1 MEITKFSEKDM
12 NAAISMAR
20 QTWHGY
26 YDEFRAEYIRCIADC
41 IVRHNYT
48 DEDLAFKITCNGE
61 ASSSAHGKARWQTC
75 PYGSASNARR

>member
-1 MEITKFSEKDM
+1 MTMEITKFSEKDM

-26 YDEFRAEYIRCIADC
+26 YDEFRAEYIRCIAEC

-48 DEDLAFKITCNGE
+48 DEDLAFKITC
-61 ASSSAHGKARWQTC
+61 HGKARWQTC

>member
-1 MEITKFSEKDM
+1 MTMEITKFSEKDM

-26 YDEFRAEYIRCIADC
+26 YDEFRAEYIRCIAEC

-48 DEDLAFKITCNGE
+48 D
-61 ASSSAHGKARWQTC
+61 
-75 PYGSASNARR
+75 